1 MATFVRDPNALR
13 HRKPMF
19 KLLLKTRMLGGRNAA
34 REMWRNKPVTAVAMC
49 VGGTVLFAGMF
60 LAFLIFF
67 RFAAA
72 LGVLDETLY
81 QAYYYFFLLLLAGAV
96 PFVGSTLFQSADY
109 SLLFAAPVPPRT
121 VVAAKLLESTVT
133 NSLQFTVLGF
143 PAIVASAAA
152 VGIAP
157 VYWLLLPP
165 IIALFV
171 LLPAL
176 LTAFALL
183 LALAAFGMR
192 RLRTAITTINVL
204 MGMTVCITFVLE
216 ARNLPLKLG
225 DLSGGIGRLQPA
237 LTATSMAAHLA
248 PSQWFARALI
258 ALGNISPVKSIGI
271 GAASS
276 ATPVGFKEALQPL
289 ALLCIC
295 VAGLFIASVLL
306 GGKLLSAASVAEE
319 GEESGTIR
327 SAAGFDPARYWR
339 RIFAAPAAAVVAKDL
354 RYFRRD
360 TMLLSQ
366 MAVPLILY
374 AVPFLIAL
382 RDRSTITLEELYPFS
397 ALIIVFILFV
407 QSSVLSLSFLGMEGQ
422 SYWVALN
429 APVARSSALWA
440 KWWLS
445 ALLTGGIGV
454 LLSLF
459 AAFAFRAPWQWAAA
473 HAAGIVLGAGGLCG
487 IGVGLSAI
495 FPRFIHENPAL
506 RVSAW
511 ALILSFFVTMAYLTV
526 SLVVVAVSFFM
537 AANAANAPGGGTVF
551 YVIGTLIFV
560 ALTVMAIG
568 LPMAYGA
575 RRLENYEWE
584 H

>member
-1 MATFVRDPNALR
+1 
-13 HRKPMF
+13 MF
-19 KLLLKTRMLGGRNAA
+19 KLLLKTRLIGGRNSA
-34 REMWRNKPVTAVAMC
+34 REMWRNKPVAATAMC
-49 VGGTVLFAGMF
+49 VSGTLLFAGMF
-60 LAFLIFF
+60 LAFFVFF
-67 RFAAA
+67 RFAGS

-121 VVAAKLLESTVT
+121 VIAAKLLESTVT

-157 VYWLLLPP
+157 IYWLLLPP

-237 LTATSMAAHLA
+237 LTATSVAAHIA

-258 ALGNISPVKSIGI
+258 ALGRIGSSGAGSAGGSRSDGIS
-271 GAASS
+271 GAA
-276 ATPVGFKEALQPL
+276 QPL
-289 ALLCIC
+289 ALLCLC
-295 VAGLFIASVLL
+295 VAGLFIASVML
-306 GGKLLSAASVAEE
+306 GGRLLSAASVAEE
-319 GEESGTIR
+319 GEESGTIA
-327 SAAGFDPARYWR
+327 SGAGFDPARYWR
-339 RIFAAPAAAVVAKDL
+339 RIFAAPIAGVLAKDL

-382 RDRSTITLEELYPFS
+382 RDRSTINREELYPFS

-422 SYWVALN
+422 SYWVVLN
-429 APVARSSALWA
+429 APVQRSNALWA

-445 ALLTGGIGV
+445 TLLTGGIAI
-454 LLSLF
+454 LLSAF
-459 AAFAFRAPWQWAAA
+459 AALAFHAPWQWAAA
-473 HAAGIVLGAGGLCG
+473 HAAGIVLCAGGLCG

-495 FPRFIHENPAL
+495 FPRFLHENPAL

-511 ALILSFFVTMAYLTV
+511 ALILSFFLTMGYVTV
-526 SLVVVAVSFFM
+526 SLIVLSICFIMAGNAV
-537 AANAANAPGGGTVF
+537 NAPGGGTIF
-551 YVIGTLIFV
+551 YLLGSLFYMTLTGI
-560 ALTVMAIG
+560 AIG
-568 LPMAYGA
+568 LPMSYGS
-575 RRLENYEWE
+575 RRLKKYEWE